1 MPTIHTTRQTSVDEI
16 AAEMDRRGTV
26 IEAVEA
32 ERDAILN
39 MTSLD
44 LLELLSNLLEAEQER
59 MEEAH
64 EDALDEA
71 MRSQL

>member
-32 ERDAILN
+32 ERDRY
-39 MTSLD
+39 
-44 LLELLSNLLEAEQER
+44 LEALKAIDAVGVDFGYFESAARTMQEIAR
-59 MEEAH
+59 
-64 EDALDEA
+64 DELFRKPA
-71 MRSQL
+71 